1 VVTSVW
7 HDPTAPVRLTGLAL
21 TRYDGHM
28 PRELIMPATIIS
40 LAFVF
45 YTTGV
50 WAERLQ
56 RDLRGWHI
64 ALFWIGLLC
73 DGYGTSLMSRL
84 VAAGEDPGFIHSV
97 SGFAAFAL
105 MAVHA
110 VWATW
115 VLFRGS
121 REARAGFHRYSIV
134 VWAIWLVP
142 YLGGMG
148 AGIARGTNG

>member
-1 VVTSVW
+1 
-7 HDPTAPVRLTGLAL
+7 
-21 TRYDGHM
+21 M
-28 PRELIMPATIIS
+28 PQQLILPAIVMS

-50 WAERLQ
+50 WSERIQ
-56 RDLRGWHI
+56 RDLRGWHVV
-64 ALFWIGLLC
+64 LFWLGLAS
-73 DGYGTSLMSRL
+73 DGYATSLMREL
-84 VAAGEDPGFIHSV
+84 VATGERAGFVHTVTGV
-97 SGFAAFAL
+97 AAFGL

-110 VWATW
+110 TWATW

-142 YLGGMG
+142 YFGGMI
-148 AGIARGTNG
+148 AGMARGANG

>member
-1 VVTSVW
+1 
-7 HDPTAPVRLTGLAL
+7 
-21 TRYDGHM
+21 M
-28 PRELIMPATIIS
+28 PRQLILPAIVMS

-50 WAERLQ
+50 WSERIQ
-56 RDLRGWHI
+56 RDLREWHVV
-64 ALFWIGLLC
+64 LFWLGLVS
-73 DGYGTSLMSRL
+73 DGYATSLMREL
-84 VAAGEDPGFIHSV
+84 VATGERAGFVHTVTGV
-97 SGFAAFAL
+97 AAFGL

-110 VWATW
+110 AWATW

-142 YLGGMG
+142 YFGGMI
-148 AGIARGTNG
+148 AGMARGANG

>member
-1 VVTSVW
+1 
-7 HDPTAPVRLTGLAL
+7 
-21 TRYDGHM
+21 M
-28 PRELIMPATIIS
+28 PQQLILPAIVMS

-50 WAERLQ
+50 WSERIQ
-56 RDLRGWHI
+56 RDLREWHVV
-64 ALFWIGLLC
+64 LFWLGLVS
-73 DGYGTSLMSRL
+73 DGYATSLMREL
-84 VAAGEDPGFIHSV
+84 VATGERAGFVHTVTGV
-97 SGFAAFAL
+97 AAFGL

-110 VWATW
+110 AWATW

-142 YLGGMG
+142 YFGGMI
-148 AGIARGTNG
+148 AGMARGANG